1 LFYFIFIF
9 SKDDINPPEE
19 EVETP
24 VLEDVQIEEKRT
36 MKKLRAD
43 NARLATEKSRL
54 DKEKDKLQT
63 EKKAIEDSNKELKKE
78 KKELKKEAK
87 KLTDRIGKLETDM
100 GKKADE
106 ITDLKSEKAKLKKL
120 HAQGKKDNVTSSNLL
135 NTLALDKKT
144 LEKALEKQVT
154 NLATL
159 QDKKALADEKNKE
172 KLQKLRE
179 LQTDWKGRAA
189 AAEKLAEALKLNVQE
204 GTELQS
210 KDKIKI
216 DEMTAT
222 ILELTNRLKAVEDEE
237 KVKAHLVLEQKEK
250 LTKIKQKYKTT
261 KHALHDLGAE
271 LNTLKD
277 KLKKLESENAMLIEE
292 GRKATLDSELAQGQF
307 NNAKLQ
313 YQNEVTKIKTM
324 EKENVRKKMIQ
335 EHEELMA
342 ERYKIQRGEGTERPM
357 LPTNDDVIFP
367 CLSLDYTLHLCSS
380 YMHTHTHTHTQHT
393 HNGVSWLFVCFRR
406 SCQRLMRKVCL

>member
-172 KLQKLRE
+172 KLQKLRG

-210 KDKIKI
+210 KDKIK
-216 DEMTAT
+216 
-222 ILELTNRLKAVEDEE
+222 
-237 KVKAHLVLEQKEK
+237 
-250 LTKIKQKYKTT
+250 
-261 KHALHDLGAE
+261 
-271 LNTLKD
+271 
-277 KLKKLESENAMLIEE
+277 
-292 GRKATLDSELAQGQF
+292 
-307 NNAKLQ
+307 
-313 YQNEVTKIKTM
+313 
-324 EKENVRKKMIQ
+324 
-335 EHEELMA
+335 
-342 ERYKIQRGEGTERPM
+342 
-357 LPTNDDVIFP
+357 
-367 CLSLDYTLHLCSS
+367 
-380 YMHTHTHTHTQHT
+380 
-393 HNGVSWLFVCFRR
+393 
-406 SCQRLMRKVCL
+406 